1 MSLMENGRRARS
13 ASGPS
18 RVSRAPSPP
27 IEQENPFIG
36 MEETPPANVVRR
48 PTSRQVKARRQMREV
63 QSMYTTSPPSPVA
76 SSPPGRRPR
85 SMLASSSYARPY
97 RPSNLQSAPSLLSIA
112 YPRSRSQPPA
122 KRRPLPLLQGV
133 QDNPPLMTQSC
144 VGALQQEQARI
155 IEKQEKVVNSH
166 QVREENVKSK
176 DKVVTGD
183 EEKENKIGGIF
194 RRKGGSK
201 TGKSSILSRSLPK
214 MKCQLFDRSLNGS
227 TYQKQQQHLQASPIR
242 QFPFLQTLV

>member
-1 MSLMENGRRARS
+1 
-13 ASGPS
+13 
-18 RVSRAPSPP
+18 
-27 IEQENPFIG
+27 
-36 MEETPPANVVRR
+36 
-48 PTSRQVKARRQMREV
+48 MREV

-122 KRRPLPLLQGV
+122 KRRPLPLLQGI

-144 VGALQQEQARI
+144 VGALQQEQARVV
-155 IEKQEKVVNSH
+155 EKVVHSH
-166 QVREENVKSK
+166 QVKEENVKSK

-183 EEKENKIGGIF
+183 EEKENK
-194 RRKGGSK
+194 
-201 TGKSSILSRSLPK
+201 
-214 MKCQLFDRSLNGS
+214 
-227 TYQKQQQHLQASPIR
+227 
-242 QFPFLQTLV
+242 